1 MTVREIITNVYSKAD
16 NLTTFEIWKYTD
28 KTERLHTNF
37 IKNIDEEYSL
47 DRLNDFEADYFIM
60 DESEYDKTIC
70 ANCCQAA
77 NFEEWYDD
85 KNAKVLVIMLAFD
98 VSIE

>member
-1 MTVREIITNVYSKAD
+1 MTVREIITNVSSKAD

-28 KTERLHTNF
+28 KTERLHTDF
-37 IKNIDEEYSL
+37 IKNIDGEYSL
-47 DRLNDFEADYFIM
+47 ERLNDFEADYFIM

-70 ANCCQAA
+70 ANCQAA

-85 KNAKVLVIMLAFD
+85 KNVKVLVIMLAFD